1 MHYISGL
8 GIVNARR
15 RTALRA
21 LYVDGARKGIFVF
34 PQHSGASLDRDGG
47 YDWQTLTSFSNPL
60 RVSLRKGVN
69 TLELR
74 LYQPSPVY
82 IDPAANTILADF
94 IRIIPLKTERLK
106 T

>member
-1 MHYISGL
+1 MI
-8 GIVNARR
+8 A
-15 RTALRA
+15 TEATT
-21 LYVDGARKGIFVF
+21 
-34 PQHSGASLDRDGG
+34 
-47 YDWQTLTSFSNPL
+47 WQTLTSFSNPL